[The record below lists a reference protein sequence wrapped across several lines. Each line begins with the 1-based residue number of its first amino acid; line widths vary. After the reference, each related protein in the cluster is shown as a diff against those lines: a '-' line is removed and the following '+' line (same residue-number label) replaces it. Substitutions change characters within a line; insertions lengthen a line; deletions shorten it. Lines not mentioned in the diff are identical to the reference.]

1 LQQGIQE
8 GKQQG
13 MQQGIRE
20 GLIEAIELG
29 LSIKF
34 GAAGSALLAR
44 VRQVE
49 EVDRQRAINEVVKG
63 AATLAEV
70 EAAL

>member
-1 LQQGIQE
+1 LVGDPI
-8 GKQQG
+8 GF
-13 MQQGIRE
+13 
-20 GLIEAIELG
+20 LV
-29 LSIKF
+29 F
-34 GAAGSALLAR
+34 GHL
-44 VRQVE
+44 RQVE